1 MIIEQKG
8 IECVLTTSNGQNIQ
22 TTSINKTK
30 AHTFMICYEVLDST
44 ASIVHS
50 PKTLANNG

>member
-1 MIIEQKG
+1 LIIEQKG